1 MTSVRRAD
9 EGLGTRLVAAVRAG
23 EVEAVRRLLESG
35 TDPDTRTADGLPVLC
50 LTVAGHDPA
59 VAEALVEA
67 GADPDRPLP
76 DGTTPLWRAVDG
88 GSPAV
93 VAAVL
98 GKEPRLRLP
107 APARERL
114 VALAR
119 RRYEEGVAAELRRRT
134 GAAGPAVTERVMDDA
149 YDWVEQ
155 VTLGGL
161 TLRSGHGAI
170 LTSLEWAFRILTP
183 VDELVD
189 RAVRAPDEDHVDW
202 SAVCWILAER
212 PSDETRSAVVSH
224 RHHPDPVHRRFVA
237 DYLQRKSFVVTG
249 SPRHA
254 EQDAELLTAWAAEE
268 TYGALLAKVLEALT
282 EYGHPGRAAVP
293 RGA

>member
-1 MTSVRRAD
+1 MRRAED
-9 EGLGTRLVAAVRAG
+9 GLGTRLVAAVRAR
-23 EVEAVRRLLESG
+23 EVDAVRRLLESG
-35 TDPDTRTADGLPVLC
+35 AAPDTRTADGLPVLC
-50 LTVAGHDPA
+50 LPVAGHDPA

-67 GADPDRPLP
+67 GADPDRALP

-119 RRYEEGVAAELRRRT
+119 RRYETGAAAELRRRT
-134 GAAGPAVTERVMDDA
+134 GAAGPTVTDRVMDDA
-149 YDWVEQ
+149 YDWVDQ

-161 TLRSGHGAI
+161 TLRAGHGAI
-170 LTSLEWAFRILTP
+170 LTSLEWAFRMLTP
-183 VDELVD
+183 VEELIA

-202 SAVCWILAER
+202 SAVCWVLVDR
-212 PSDETRSAVVSH
+212 PSDETRSAVVAH
-224 RHHPDPVHRRFVA
+224 RHHPEPVHRRFVA
-237 DYLQRKSFVVTG
+237 DYLRRKSFVLTG
-249 SPRHA
+249 SPHHA
-254 EQDAELLTAWAAEE
+254 EQDAELLIAWAAEE
-268 TYGALLAKVLEALT
+268 TDSALLAKVLEALT
-282 EYGHPGRAAVP
+282 EYGHPGQVAVP